1 MICETMSPAEI
12 ILILT
17 LVLIIAGTR
26 LFLNPPAQD
35 RAHTNEVLLWIAQG
49 FGVGRIPFAPGTFGS
64 VVGVVWFGL
73 LVASRKLWVL
83 IGGTLAGLALSVW
96 LCDVAEK
103 MIGRKDPGS
112 VVLDEIAAV
121 PLCFFS
127 WVGIVLWQTG
137 SEPGV
142 ERFFSG
148 ENWPFTLGVV
158 AAFRLLD
165 IINTWP
171 ARQSQH
177 LPGGWG
183 ITIDD
188 VLAAGYVNA
197 VVLVLYAGRMMVG
210 R

>member
-1 MICETMSPAEI
+1 MGAGEI
-12 ILILT
+12 ILIVALA
-17 LVLIIAGTR
+17 LILLSKA
-26 LFLNPPAQD
+26 FLNPPAQPAAPTS
-35 RAHTNEVLLWIAQG
+35 REFLLWIAQG

-142 ERFFSG
+142 EGFFSG
-148 ENWPFTLGVV
+148 EKWPFTLGVV
-158 AAFRLLD
+158 AAFRFFD
-165 IINTWP
+165 ILKPWP

-197 VVLVLYAGRMMVG
+197 VVLVLYAGRMLVG